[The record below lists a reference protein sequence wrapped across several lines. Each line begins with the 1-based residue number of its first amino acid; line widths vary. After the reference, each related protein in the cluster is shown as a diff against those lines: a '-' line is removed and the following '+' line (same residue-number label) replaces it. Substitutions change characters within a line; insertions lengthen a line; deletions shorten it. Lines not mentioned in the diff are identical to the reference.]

1 MRIVHIHDGLEDS
14 QAALV
19 GRVRRHLVRVA
30 WRDCLA
36 GRDMD
41 PPPADLALVETDVV
55 DLAAVSPLLSGKVPA
70 LLATSPPEA
79 EPRAAGAMARGL
91 KRAKLGFGL
100 LATPSFHPGL
110 AGLFGLAQSGV
121 LGRVVEISLRRAG
134 PWKPFLL
141 GGPHGKGEG
150 GGNWWDRQVLRACL
164 GMDTG
169 GGDGGN
175 GSAIQVHP
183 LAAGDSHRVELELLG
198 TAGHA
203 HYHETARSAA
213 CVCELRTRFPLA
225 RGREWHFIFD
235 EGVPLACELAWNLRF
250 PPAVPTHSGMARVL
264 GEGGGR

>member
-19 GRVRRHLVRVA
+19 GRVRRHLVRVE

-141 GGPHGKGEG
+141 GGPRGKGEG

-169 GGDGGN
+169 GGDGVREDKRFCDKLTKGFPN
-175 GSAIQVHP
+175 RRDRNHSSPVSGAAWLRESRRAARRLQKAERGYVMVVIGSWKSGA
-183 LAAGDSHRVELELLG
+183 
-198 TAGHA
+198 
-203 HYHETARSAA
+203 
-213 CVCELRTRFPLA
+213 TR
-225 RGREWHFIFD
+225 
-235 EGVPLACELAWNLRF
+235 NL
-250 PPAVPTHSGMARVL
+250 TCGM
-264 GEGGGR
+264 